1 MLGTTLLMLTEK
13 VSRSR
18 TLWLLDNSRFGDF
31 CARGV
36 RYLRPKRFQIGSSWT
51 RVRWPGITLTPFTR
65 QSGASL
71 MDGIPSA
78 RSQRRIADGSL
89 SRTRYRSSP
98 TGSRSTLATACC
110 ASRAARRIARM
121 YAQRY
126 SRYITGGVTVRRRAA
141 QLELLAS
148 VKARAARRLVVV
160 RLDLGVQ
167 ATQLAAPILS
177 TFAL

>member
-1 MLGTTLLMLTEK
+1 
-13 VSRSR
+13 
-18 TLWLLDNSRFGDF
+18 
-31 CARGV
+31 
-36 RYLRPKRFQIGSSWT
+36 
-51 RVRWPGITLTPFTR
+51 
-65 QSGASL
+65 
-71 MDGIPSA
+71 
-78 RSQRRIADGSL
+78 
-89 SRTRYRSSP
+89 
-98 TGSRSTLATACC
+98 
-110 ASRAARRIARM
+110 M